1 MSLDTHMV
9 TMVEARNRL
18 GTLVRRAATSNEQTV
33 ITDHG
38 QPAAVLIS
46 ARELTELR
54 ERIVDLEAEA
64 AIARQH
70 QAEAEGAAHYVPQ
83 AEARRRLGLA

>member
-1 MSLDTHMV
+1 MNLDTRTV

-18 GTLVRRAATSNEQTV
+18 GTLVRRATSGEQTI

-38 QPAAVLIS
+38 QPAAVLIG
-46 ARELTELR
+46 ARELMELR
-54 ERIVDLEAEA
+54 ERVVDLEADAE
-64 AIARQH
+64 IARQRE
-70 QAEAEGAAHYVPQ
+70 AEAAGRGSSHVSQ